1 MAKNLQRR
9 VEVEELNL
17 VPTNHDEQTVTQS
30 SVIQGDSE
38 RLKTVQECSFV
49 CLKGKKIGSK
59 IYVFRQ
65 VAMRE
70 KFNFFPAFFVKCSM
84 SNGYDPAQLPQMLQ
98 ETKQQ
103 I

>member
-1 MAKNLQRR
+1 M
-9 VEVEELNL
+9 
-17 VPTNHDEQTVTQS
+17 
-30 SVIQGDSE
+30 
-38 RLKTVQECSFV
+38 

-70 KFNFFPAFFVKCSM
+70 KFNFFPAFFVKCSI

-103 I
+103 IREKSCDLMNSFSVACRKFSFLFLF